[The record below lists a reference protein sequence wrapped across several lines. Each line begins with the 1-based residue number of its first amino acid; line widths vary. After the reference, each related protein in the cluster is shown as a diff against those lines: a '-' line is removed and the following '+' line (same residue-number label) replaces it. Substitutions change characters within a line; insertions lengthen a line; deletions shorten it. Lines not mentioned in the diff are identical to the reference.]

1 MYGQGGRQPHGGAV
15 TGSLVVVLV
24 VLVVLRLRLLLLV
37 LCQTHLVAAAW
48 RR

>member
-24 VLVVLRLRLLLLV
+24 VLVVLVLRLLLLV
-37 LCQTHLVAAAW
+37 LCQTAKTGGCW